1 MAQQPSKK
9 YTINVPNAGVSG
21 SVTITYESN
30 DSNSSVGKVTK
41 VTLDDLEL
49 NPSSSQAST
58 ILANDNTK
66 SAYRTSLKST
76 NPDYFTRV
84 GGISTTPAY
93 ASNAAQVYAQTQTSE
108 TTKTTID
115 PPQTSPSLPSS
126 TQQSDV
132 NAPSTTNAAA
142 TVYYYPVDIRTE
154 IQDYIQI
161 SAFDYE
167 PPNQSLNPFSNS
179 QTNSNPGGLGS
190 KFADITQGD
199 LRNRAKSGKGTV
211 ILPMPQQTASVSA
224 ANWGEAT
231 LNPIDAAKIS
241 VAGDVL
247 TGQLRDLFKNAV
259 STANPET
266 AQYLTSA
273 TISRALTGGNVDVNQ
288 LLARTTGY
296 ISNPNGEL
304 LFTGPRLRGFN
315 FTFRLIPRSRDEAKM
330 IRRIVRFFKSTM
342 SAPRSTLLLKSP
354 CLYFIE
360 YKRQSGN
367 GVVKALNKFK
377 PCALTEF
384 QVDNGLGNLWNSYYD
399 AVDDGQPLMTTIQ
412 MSFQETTPVFQE
424 NYNEFTDQD
433 DIGY

>member
-21 SVTITYESN
+21 SVTITYESY
-30 DSNSSVGKVTK
+30 DSNFSVGKITK
-41 VTLDDLEL
+41 ITLNDLEL
-49 NPSSSQAST
+49 DPSSSQAST
-58 ILANDNTK
+58 ILANNNTK
-66 SAYRTSLKST
+66 NAYRTSLKST
-76 NPDYFTRV
+76 NSDYFTRV

-93 ASNAAQVYAQTQTSE
+93 ASNAVQVYAQTKTSE

-115 PPQTSPSLPSS
+115 PPQTSTSLPSS
-126 TQQSDV
+126 TQQSDL
-132 NAPSTTNAAA
+132 NAPPTTNAAS

-161 SAFDYE
+161 SAFEYE
-167 PPNQSLNPFSNS
+167 PPNTSLNPFSNN
-179 QTNSNPGGLGS
+179 QTNSNSGGLGS
-190 KFADITQGD
+190 IFADITQGE
-199 LRNRAKSGKGTV
+199 LRSRAKSGKGTV
-211 ILPMPQQTASVSA
+211 VLPMPQQTGSVTA

-231 LNPIDAAKIS
+231 LNPI
-241 VAGDVL
+241 
-247 TGQLRDLFKNAV
+247 
-259 STANPET
+259 TA
-266 AQYLTSA
+266 A
-273 TISRALTGGNVDVNQ
+273 TISAGGNLVTGNIKELLEGAVKNANPDTASYLTFNAASQLLTGGNVNPNE

-296 ISNPNGEL
+296 IANPNGEL

-315 FTFRLIPRSRDEAKM
+315 FTFRLIPRSKDEAKM

-384 QVDNGLGNLWNSYYD
+384 QVDNGIGNLWNSYYD
-399 AVDDGQPLMTTIQ
+399 AIDDGQPLMTTIQ

-424 NYNEFTDQD
+424 NYNEFKDQD